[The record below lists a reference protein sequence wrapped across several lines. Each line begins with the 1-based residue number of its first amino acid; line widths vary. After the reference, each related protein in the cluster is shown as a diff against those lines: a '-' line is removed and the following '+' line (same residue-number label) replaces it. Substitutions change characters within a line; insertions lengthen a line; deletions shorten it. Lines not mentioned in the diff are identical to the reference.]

1 MFYSG
6 DSLRFNWLIYFPH
19 GLALTA
25 ESQDEFLKRSETTHQ
40 QVFLTVQK
48 NGFLFFFFFLVKAN

>member
-40 QVFLTVQK
+40 QVFF
-48 NGFLFFFFFLVKAN
+48 NCAEERFSFLFFLSCKG